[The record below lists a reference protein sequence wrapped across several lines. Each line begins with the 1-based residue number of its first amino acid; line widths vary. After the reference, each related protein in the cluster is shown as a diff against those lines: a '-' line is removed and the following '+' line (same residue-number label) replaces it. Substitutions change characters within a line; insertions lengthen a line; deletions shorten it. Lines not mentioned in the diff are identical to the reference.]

1 MYRLTHTT
9 FHPSNPHSETTPT
22 CLSDSSEVAAVSFFF
37 SFLFFGAAAGR
48 KCNIQSLAFQHANR
62 THPFNLFYFSLFIF
76 VRADWQFCVK
86 GRRAELGFTLKHG
99 RCFYSLVNPHS
110 FTRHCCAPRRL
121 FLASWGSGLDMLC
134 ASNYSSQLCQM
145 IKCFIIECAA
155 EEQMKCTPAS
165 LACIEQ
171 SIQNFFL
178 HFFFLGVEG

>member
-1 MYRLTHTT
+1 MSCRLFFRLCSLVQRPGESATYTVWP
-9 FHPSNPHSETTPT
+9 FNTPT
-22 CLSDSSEVAAVSFFF
+22 KRIHLIS
-37 SFLFFGAAAGR
+37 
-48 KCNIQSLAFQHANR
+48 
-62 THPFNLFYFSLFIF
+62 YFSLFKF

-110 FTRHCCAPRRL
+110 FTRHCCAPHRL

-165 LACIEQ
+165 LARIEQ
-171 SIQNFFL
+171 SIQNFFSWL
-178 HFFFLGVEG
+178 LFGGAGLRSLFCPLWLCTSEE